1 MLCHEFVN
9 MEVLMFIKWKI
20 VGQVIH
26 RSTQTQGNLYTK
38 MFVPATAGPSKL
50 LGYGVK
56 QWKIYNTVRKGFK
69 YEIDHSEDI
78 IFHYVESHI
87 PIYMAGLADLNQV
100 IYISQWFIQ

>member
-1 MLCHEFVN
+1 
-9 MEVLMFIKWKI
+9 MFIKWKI

-26 RSTQTQGNLYTK
+26 RSTRTQVNLYTK

-50 LGYGVK
+50 LGYEVK

-87 PIYMAGLADLNQV
+87 PIYMAGLADLNH
-100 IYISQWFIQ
+100 WFLLNKSMI